1 MRTKQAI
8 KYFGSQAAVARA
20 AGVNRSAVHRW
31 GDVVPIKRAW
41 VLERKSKGK
50 VAMRIGDYR

>member
-20 AGVNRSAVHRW
+20 CGIDRSAVNRW

-41 VLERKSKGK
+41 RLERLSKGRI
-50 VAMRIGDYR
+50 AMRIGDYR